1 MEVEHGS
8 MGPESFDNDTVND
21 WAYDLEDVADLSL
34 VSAAIS
40 SVLAV
45 GADYVDSDQACE
57 AIGACEVIARLKG
70 NFGVRDAYSEKVDEW
85 VEAHP
90 IAPPEAL
97 VQQALQAIDRILSPK
112 SELMELWD
120 EGGVNDEWHA
130 KMADLRAR
138 VAGT

>member
-1 MEVEHGS
+1 MGAW
-8 MGPESFDNDTVND
+8 GPESFDND
-21 WAYDLEDVADLSL
+21 
-34 VSAAIS
+34 
-40 SVLAV
+40 
-45 GADYVDSDQACE
+45 
-57 AIGACEVIARLKG
+57 
-70 NFGVRDAYSEKVDEW
+70 KVDEW